1 MGKREKPPAP
11 MVEKS
16 AHGFMPVTAY
26 DAELLIADPVGT
38 EYDLVKRTRRSW
50 PQLKL
55 YWSMLNR
62 IVKATGKWPTAE
74 KLHRDIKLTLGYVE
88 QSVNLR
94 TGETTLTPDSVA
106 FDAMTQ
112 DEFQIYFNHAVE
124 LLAEKLRFDPL
135 AFIEAGER
143 RRAA

>member
-1 MGKREKPPAP
+1 MAKREKPPVP

-16 AHGFMPVTAY
+16 LRGFMPVTAY
-26 DAELLIADPVGT
+26 DAEVLMADAVGT

-62 IVKATGKWPTAE
+62 VVKATGSWPNAE
-74 KLHRDIKLTLGYVE
+74 KLHRDIKLTLGFVE

-94 TGETTLTPDSVA
+94 TGEIAVTPDSVA
-106 FDAMTQ
+106 LDSMSQ
-112 DEFQIYFNHAVE
+112 DEFQAFFDDAVR
-124 LLAEKLRFDPL
+124 LLTERLRFDPL
-135 AFIEAGER
+135 AFMER
-143 RRAA
+143 SDRRAA